1 MNIGLGFNGVI
12 TDCSN
17 LKSFAAMNLYGVI
30 IPPKDFKKEIVIASG
45 ILTEKQYCEIQR
57 FIYETKEWGLS
68 MEMVDGE
75 IPVYLNHFDRE
86 GHKLVVVTSRDGTA
100 LDVAKE
106 WSRRQ
111 GIDHYF
117 EFVETGDQSKVEALR
132 GFDLYVDDDLDKLE
146 PLVGIVPQLLLFSR
160 GCNNHGLNEGFAKRV
175 SSWEELHHVIEVYGG
190 AR

>member
-1 MNIGLGFNGVI
+1 
-12 TDCSN
+12 
-17 LKSFAAMNLYGVI
+17 MNLYGVI
-30 IPPKDFKKEIVIASG
+30 IPPKDFKKEIVVASG

-68 MEMVDGE
+68 MEMVDGG

-86 GHKLVVVTSRDGTA
+86 GHKLFVVTSRGGTV
-100 LDVAKE
+100 LEVAKE

-117 EFVETGDQSKVEALR
+117 EFVGAGDQSNVEALR

-146 PLVGIVPQLLLFSR
+146 PLVGIVPQLFLFSR
-160 GCNNHGLNEGFAKRV
+160 GCNNHSPNEGVMKRV
-175 SSWEELHHVIEVYGG
+175 FSWEELHHVIEVYGG